1 MTTTAEVLDAGV
13 PRDALRPI
21 AQALVTAACKH
32 DDADFEKLPKIVQTQ
47 YLQNAER
54 LLELVMPAL
63 MPRVQFNVQLVARIK
78 AIPTEAILTI
88 TNPPVNATTES
99 RRAMLVRAL
108 RIEADDEPRRSA

>member
-1 MTTTAEVLDAGV
+1 MSDVEVTAGL
-13 PRDALRPI
+13 PRDVLLPI
-21 AQALVTAACKH
+21 AQALVSAACRQ
-32 DDADFEKLPKIVQTQ
+32 DDADFEQLPHVVQTQ

-63 MPRVQFNVQLVARIK
+63 MPRVQFNIQLVARIK
-78 AIPTEAILTI
+78 AVPTEIILAI

-108 RIEADDEPRRSA
+108 RIEAADEARRTS